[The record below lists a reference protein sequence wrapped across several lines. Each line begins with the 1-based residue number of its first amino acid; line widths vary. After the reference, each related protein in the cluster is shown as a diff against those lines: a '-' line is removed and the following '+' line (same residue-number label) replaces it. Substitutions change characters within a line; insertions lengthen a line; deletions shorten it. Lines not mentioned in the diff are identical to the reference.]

1 MASSPV
7 DLEAFGA
14 DVDWP
19 DHVAATRTRELA
31 DPDLGRMAD
40 LAEWLSGVQGYGPPR
55 PLGRVR
61 VVVFGGPVSD
71 AVTELAADLGIDVR
85 AVDLGTDGP
94 VTGDAADTAS
104 TGDTAYTA
112 DIAGAGAMGA
122 AVADDEAERGTDLVI
137 AAVGGTAV
145 AAAVAAAV
153 AVSVLTDLEPVRVL
167 ARGARAVDPDAW
179 MARAAQVRDTRLRIR
194 GLRHAPGQLLAEL
207 GEPVLAA
214 AAAFVLRAA
223 ARRTPVLLDGPGAA
237 AAALIAFEQYPR
249 GVRWWVSADRIDD
262 PVHAQVIS
270 TMGLRCVL
278 DLGVALGDGTAGLLA
293 VPVLRAACRL
303 VREPDHAG

>member
-14 DVDWP
+14 EVDWP

-71 AVTELAADLGIDVR
+71 AVAEL
-85 AVDLGTDGP
+85 AVDLGVDVRAIDLATEGP
-94 VTGDAADTAS
+94 GTADA
-104 TGDTAYTA
+104 TA

-137 AAVGGTAV
+137 AAVGGS
-145 AAAVAAAV
+145 AVAAAV

-179 MARAAQVRDTRLRIR
+179 MARAAQVRDTRLRVR
-194 GLRHAPGQLLAEL
+194 GLRHEPGQLLAEL

-262 PVHAQVIS
+262 PVHAQAIS

-303 VREPDHAG
+303 VREPGHAG

>member
-14 DVDWP
+14 EVDWP

-71 AVTELAADLGIDVR
+71 AVAEL
-85 AVDLGTDGP
+85 AVDLGVDVRTIDLATEGP
-94 VTGDAADTAS
+94 GTADA
-104 TGDTAYTA
+104 TA
-112 DIAGAGAMGA
+112 DIARAGAMGA
-122 AVADDEAERGTDLVI
+122 AVTDDEAERGTDLVI
-137 AAVGGTAV
+137 AAVGGS
-145 AAAVAAAV
+145 AVAAAV

-179 MARAAQVRDTRLRIR
+179 MARAAQVRDTRLRVR
-194 GLRHAPGQLLAEL
+194 GLRHEPGQLLAEL
-207 GEPVLAA
+207 GETVLAA

-249 GVRWWVSADRIDD
+249 GVRWWVSADRIYD
-262 PVHAQVIS
+262 PIHAQAIS

-303 VREPDHAG
+303 VREPGHAG